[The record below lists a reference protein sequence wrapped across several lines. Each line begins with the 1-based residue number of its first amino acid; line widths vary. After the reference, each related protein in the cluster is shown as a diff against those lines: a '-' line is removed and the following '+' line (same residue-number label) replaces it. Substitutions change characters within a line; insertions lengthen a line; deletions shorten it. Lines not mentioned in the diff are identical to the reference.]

1 MSEWIGAVSGRVADF
16 TIGTAIV
23 VVHVMLANRRG
34 RGGRGDRGEE
44 SRKSN
49 FLLPMNRN

>member
-23 VVHVMLANRRG
+23 VVHLVLANRSARG
-34 RGGRGDRGEE
+34 

-49 FLLPMNRN
+49 FLLPITRN

>member
-1 MSEWIGAVSGRVADF
+1 MSDWIGSVTGRVADF

-23 VVHVMLANRRG
+23 VVHLMLANRSSQVKP
-34 RGGRGDRGEE
+34 

-49 FLLPMNRN
+49 FLLPITRN

>member
-1 MSEWIGAVSGRVADF
+1 MGNLIGAVSGRIADF

-23 VVHVMLANRRG
+23 MVHVVLANRRT
-34 RGGRGDRGEE
+34 RSD
-44 SRKSN
+44 RKSN

>member
-23 VVHVMLANRRG
+23 VVHVMLANRRS
-34 RGGRGDRGEE
+34 RADAN
-44 SRKSN
+44 RKSN
-49 FLLPMNRN
+49 FLLPMTRN

>member
-1 MSEWIGAVSGRVADF
+1 MGNLIGAVTGRLADF

-23 VVHVMLANRRG
+23 VVHVMIANRGATAR
-34 RGGRGDRGEE
+34 RD

-49 FLLPMNRN
+49 FLLPIARS

>member
-1 MSEWIGAVSGRVADF
+1 MRDWIGEVSGRVADF

-23 VVHVMLANRRG
+23 VVHLMLANRQSRV
-34 RGGRGDRGEE
+34 

-49 FLLPMNRN
+49 FLLPMTRN

>member
-1 MSEWIGAVSGRVADF
+1 MGNLIGAVTGRVADF

-23 VVHVMLANRRG
+23 VVHVMLANRRS
-34 RGGRGDRGEE
+34 RD

-49 FLLPMNRN
+49 FLLPIARA